1 MERNNLTNH
10 LTDVNL
16 DRLAGFLSRE
26 LEQPTLAAK
35 IPSGAHIFHGARDDM
50 ALTQSN
56 LQLVSRILLGMAL
69 GYVENAPLMMVF
81 EYETGMQTVVDL
93 SDDIQ
98 KDRVHTF
105 VEEFQEQNQREM
117 VVRINELVPA

>member
-1 MERNNLTNH
+1 MERNDLTN

-26 LEQPTLAAK
+26 LERSTLAAK
-35 IPSGAHIFHGARDDM
+35 IPSGAHIFHGARDDV

-56 LQLVSRILLGMAL
+56 LQLVSKILLGMAL
-69 GYVENAPLMMVF
+69 GYVEDAPLMMVF
-81 EYETGMQTVVDL
+81 EYEPGMQTVIDL
-93 SDDIQ
+93 SDDVQ
-98 KDRVHTF
+98 KDRVRAF
-105 VEEFQEQNQREM
+105 VEGFQEQNRREM

>member
-1 MERNNLTNH
+1 MERNDLTN

-26 LEQPTLAAK
+26 LERSTLAAK

-56 LQLVSRILLGMAL
+56 LQLVSKILLGMAL
-69 GYVENAPLMMVF
+69 GYVEDAPLMMVF
-81 EYETGMQTVVDL
+81 EYEPGMQTVIDL
-93 SDDIQ
+93 SDDVQ
-98 KDRVHTF
+98 KDRVRAF
-105 VEEFQEQNQREM
+105 VEGFQEQNRREM